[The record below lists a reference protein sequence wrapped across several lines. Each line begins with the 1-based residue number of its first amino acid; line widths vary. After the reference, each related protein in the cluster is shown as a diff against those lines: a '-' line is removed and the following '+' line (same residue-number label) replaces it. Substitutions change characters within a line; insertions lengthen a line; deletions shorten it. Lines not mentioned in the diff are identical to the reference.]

1 MWAAAGAKRSE
12 LVNGGYY
19 EPVGVLCNDKLNST
33 AKDEGLAE
41 RLWEWTEEA
50 LDKVAT

>member
-1 MWAAAGAKRSE
+1 MWAAAGAKKSE
-12 LVNGGYY
+12 LVIGGYY

-33 AKDEGLAE
+33 AQDEVLAE